1 MTSTIRATSSSRK
14 GSGPSA
20 TGDTSSKPAAI
31 SAPATTRRRTRR
43 VLITGGAG
51 FVGVNAAD
59 HLIGSGWHVTVLD
72 NLSRSGT
79 ERNLKWL
86 MSRHAK
92 AASFV
97 KEDIRNAAALPVHIK
112 NQDAILHL
120 AGQVAVTTSLI
131 DPVTDFEVNAGG
143 TVNVLE
149 AARKHNPEAPFVFAS
164 TNKVYGKL
172 EKNNRACKETQ
183 GIDFHS
189 PYGCSK
195 GAADQYVRDYA
206 RCYHMNTV
214 VLRQSCIYG
223 AHQYGTEDQGWV
235 AHFVHSI
242 LKGRPL
248 TIYGDGKQV
257 RDLLDAR
264 DLSRLYEQV
273 IDEIDKCRGEI
284 YNVGGGPENER
295 NLLEV
300 IDRIGEL
307 SGKKPQYTFADW
319 REGDQEY
326 YVSDITKAK
335 EQLGWSPQIAFD
347 QGLSDLVA
355 WAASI

>member
-1 MTSTIRATSSSRK
+1 VAR
-14 GSGPSA
+14 GSARNAG
-20 TGDTSSKPAAI
+20 
-31 SAPATTRRRTRR
+31 RR

-51 FVGVNAAD
+51 FLGVNAAL
-59 HLIGSGWHVTVLD
+59 HLIADGWHVTLLD
-72 NLSRSGT
+72 NLSRPGT

-86 MSRHAK
+86 ITQHPTRTT
-92 AASFV
+92 FI
-97 KEDIRNAAALPVHIK
+97 KEDVRIASAVVDHVK

-120 AGQVAVTTSLI
+120 AGQVAVTTSLL
-131 DPVTDFEVNAGG
+131 DPITDFDVNARG
-143 TVNVLE
+143 TLNLLE
-149 AARKHNPEAPFVFAS
+149 AVRLHNPEVPFLFAS

-172 EKNNRACKETQ
+172 DKNNVACKETQ
-183 GIDFHS
+183 PIDFHS

-206 RCYHMNTV
+206 RCFQMNTV

-242 LKGRPL
+242 LNDRPL
-248 TIYGDGKQV
+248 TIYGDGTQV

-264 DLSRLYEQV
+264 DLCALYATVIEQ
-273 IDEIDKCRGEI
+273 IDKTRGQI
-284 YNVGGGPENER
+284 YNVGGGPENQR

-300 IDRIGEL
+300 IAQIGEL
-307 SGKKPQYTFADW
+307 ANRKPQYTFNDW
-319 REGDQEY
+319 REGDQTY

-335 EQLGWSPQIAFD
+335 AVLGWEPQVPFD
-347 QGLSDLVA
+347 RGLKDLIL
-355 WAASI
+355 WANSID

>member
-1 MTSTIRATSSSRK
+1 MTPTAARSARAT
-14 GSGPSA
+14 
-20 TGDTSSKPAAI
+20 
-31 SAPATTRRRTRR
+31 APRADPRTAVSTKTRPGRR

-51 FVGVNAAD
+51 FLGVNAAS
-59 HLIGSGWHVTVLD
+59 HFINEGWLVTVLD
-72 NLSRSGT
+72 NLSRPGT

-86 MSRHAK
+86 TANHPNETT
-92 AASFV
+92 FF
-97 KEDIRNAAALPVHIK
+97 KEDVRNASALSEHVK

-120 AGQVAVTTSLI
+120 AGQVAVTTSLT
-131 DPVTDFEVNAGG
+131 DPATDFDVNAGG
-143 TVNVLE
+143 TLNILE
-149 AARKHNPEAPFVFAS
+149 ATRKHNPEVPFVFAS

-172 EKNNRACKETQ
+172 ENNNAACKESQ
-183 GIDFHS
+183 PIDFHS

-206 RCYHMNTV
+206 RCFHMNTV

-242 LKGRPL
+242 INKRPL

-264 DLSRLYEQV
+264 DLSALYATV
-273 IDEIDKCRGEI
+273 IERIDQTRGEI
-284 YNVGGGPENER
+284 YNVGGGPQNQR

-307 SGKKPQYTFADW
+307 ANSKPAYTFSDW
-319 REGDQEY
+319 REGDQVY

-335 EQLGWSPQIAFD
+335 QDLGWEPKIPFD
-347 QGLSDLVA
+347 HGLENLVD
-355 WAASI
+355 WARAV

>member
-1 MTSTIRATSSSRK
+1 MDPTARSVEPTATPRPAPRA
-14 GSGPSA
+14 
-20 TGDTSSKPAAI
+20 AAI
-31 SAPATTRRRTRR
+31 RSEPRPERR

-51 FVGVNAAD
+51 FLGVNAAD
-59 HLIGSGWHVTVLD
+59 HLIAEGWHASVLD
-72 NLSRSGT
+72 NLSRPGT

-86 MSRHAK
+86 ISRHPTK
-92 AASFV
+92 TTFI
-97 KEDIRNAAALPVHIK
+97 KEDVRNASALAEHVK

-120 AGQVAVTTSLI
+120 AGQVAVTTSLV
-131 DPVTDFEVNAGG
+131 DPGTDFDVNARG
-143 TVNVLE
+143 TLNLLE
-149 AARKHNPEAPFVFAS
+149 AVRLHNREAPFVFAS

-172 EKNNRACKETQ
+172 DHNNVACKETQ
-183 GIDFHS
+183 PIDFHS

-206 RCYHMNTV
+206 RCFQMNTV

-242 LKGRPL
+242 LNRKPL

-264 DLSRLYEQV
+264 DLSALYSTV
-273 IDEIDKCRGEI
+273 IAKIETTRGEI
-284 YNVGGGPENER
+284 YNVGGGPPNQR

-300 IDRIGEL
+300 IDQIGEL
-307 SGKKPQYTFADW
+307 TNNRPQYSFADW
-319 REGDQEY
+319 REGDQTF

-335 EQLGWSPQIAFD
+335 NELGWEPKIQFD
-347 QGLSDLVA
+347 AGLRDLVA
-355 WAASI
+355 WAASIP